1 MKSTFD
7 KEMQDPDFKKEFEK
21 EYMKELHKNYFEKV
35 YIENLCQSAESEG
48 SNWPHGMVHSF
59 STAIK
64 RIALY
69 AALWL
74 GPPVISIALYYFGFY
89 DSFFNRVGI
98 ATSSGVFFMVT
109 LALPIFAICIVYA
122 AGLILIVIVG
132 LLSCFFPWLYR
143 LGYVSAD
150 ELKKDE
156 EKIVVVFFPYSKR
169 KYSVIVRKKSEE
181 EGGGFLASICE
192 HPNCTA
198 SGETRSKAIDNLKW
212 NVRNPERK

>member
-7 KEMQDPDFKKEFEK
+7 KEMEDPEFKKEFEK
-21 EYMKELHKNYFEKV
+21 YYMKDSMFLPSRYKSE
-35 YIENLCQSAESEG
+35 ESER
-48 SNWPHGMVHSF
+48 SDWPHGMVHSF
-59 STAIK
+59 STGIK
-64 RIALY
+64 RVVLY
-69 AALWL
+69 AALWF

-122 AGLILIVIVG
+122 AGLILIVVVG

-156 EKIVVVFFPYSKR
+156 EKIVVVFFPYSKE

-192 HPNCTA
+192 HPNCSA
-198 SGETRSKAIDNLKW
+198 SGETRSKAIDNLEW
-212 NVRNPERK
+212 AVRDLERK